1 MGYAAGMA
9 AKAPTPLQALAQ
21 RREFRVVVPIIGA
34 ALIVGGS
41 LLVLAAPSGSN
52 PTTPSASPT
61 EGPLPIGGP
70 GVTQI
75 AIGGAPVAVAVGENA
90 VWALR
95 RAPGGDV
102 ALVEID
108 PSLASVAAGPYDV
121 PDGATHLAAGEGAVW
136 ILVRPGGGQPPSPGP
151 SGSPSD
157 AEPGAEGSVV
167 RMDPATG
174 EVVATIPVGT
184 DPRAITV
191 AQGSVWV
198 ADGDGNTVERI
209 SPATNDVLASLAV
222 DGSPNALVGGSSGLW
237 VVTGDAPSTTVRFSV
252 ELQSVAATLPSTAV
266 NALGPRYV
274 WAVFEDGLGRLD
286 PKTNQPLEGR
296 YELSSPEASVCV
308 LNSAVWVGEMGT
320 VLAAGDEAPRPA
332 FQVFRLNPG
341 PFTPLTESVVV
352 DDAPTPLV
360 CGEGGLWMTSTAAG
374 AVLRIDPAAVPPVET
389 SNESPTPSST

>member
-1 MGYAAGMA
+1 MA

-34 ALIVGGS
+34 VLIVGGS

-52 PTTPSASPT
+52 PTAPPSSPT
-61 EGPLPIGGP
+61 QGPLPIGGP
-70 GVTQI
+70 GVTEI
-75 AIGGAPVAVAVGENA
+75 AVGGAPVAVAAGENA

-121 PDGATHLAAGEGAVW
+121 PDGAAYLAVGEGGVW
-136 ILVRPGGGQPPSPGP
+136 VLVRPEGGQAASPGP
-151 SGSPSD
+151 SGSPS
-157 AEPGAEGSVV
+157 GAAPSGAGSVV
-167 RMDPATG
+167 RIDPATG
-174 EVVATIPVGT
+174 DVVATIPVGT
-184 DPRAITV
+184 DPRAIIV

-198 ADGDGNTVERI
+198 ADGDGKTVERL
-209 SPATNDVLASLAV
+209 SPATNDVLASLPV
-222 DGSPNALVGGSSGLW
+222 DNAPNALVGGSSGLW

-252 ELQSVAATLPSTAV
+252 ELQSVAATFPSTAV

-274 WAVFEDGLGRLD
+274 WAVFGDGLGRLD
-286 PKTNQPLEGR
+286 PKINEPLEGR
-296 YELSSPEASVCV
+296 YELSSPDASVCV

-320 VLAAGDEAPRPA
+320 VRTGGDEAPQPA

-352 DDAPTPLV
+352 NDAPTPVV
-360 CGEGGLWMTSTAAG
+360 CGEGGLWVASTAAG
-374 AVLRIDPAAVPPVET
+374 AVLRIDPAAVPPVQG
-389 SNESPTPSST
+389 SSSPSASPSST